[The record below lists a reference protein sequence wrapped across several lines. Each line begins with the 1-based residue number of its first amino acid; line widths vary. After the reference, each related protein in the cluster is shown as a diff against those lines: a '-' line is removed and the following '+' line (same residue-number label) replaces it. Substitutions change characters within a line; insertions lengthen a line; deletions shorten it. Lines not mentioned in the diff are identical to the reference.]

1 MTVTD
6 KNKAVSTAAVDQ
18 DEDQD
23 LLEGIG
29 DDDNEEDDEETDGQE
44 SEEQDESDSDA
55 EDGEEEGSEDGQGQ
69 HEAVDLSAAV
79 TSVQEIF
86 ETKTEE
92 INDLRE
98 TNKFLEAQL
107 QKPDVDQFKDDGLY
121 KGLPVLYL
129 GKTLLYH
136 ATPSEVDAAINQIE
150 ASDTLT
156 AADKRNLIRQIDTNL
171 AKFEDRKT
179 QQEAH
184 IKANI
189 NNLNTQEWQ
198 QVELGFTDKKH
209 GIKGIEKHIPE
220 IWDWCVNKM
229 KSNPAIKAKCE
240 SSAAEK
246 FQLAVRAIR
255 ALGIDK
261 KLGKDLSG
269 EDGQKGEIPFGK
281 GGSKGVARGSGKE
294 PTFTRA
300 QLQELLKNPEKVDD
314 KQMEAIEKAMA
325 AGRIKSGKKK

>member
-6 KNKAVSTAAVDQ
+6 KNKAVQTATEDQ
-18 DEDQD
+18 DEDKD

-29 DDDNEEDDEETDGQE
+29 DDDDEEDEDEDAEGQGE
-44 SEEQDESDSDA
+44 DESDADS
-55 EDGEEEGSEDGQGQ
+55 EDGEAEGSEDEQAGN
-69 HEAVDLSAAV
+69 EPVDLSEAV

-92 INDLRE
+92 IADIRE
-98 TNKFLEAQL
+98 TNKFLERQL
-107 QKPDVDQFKDDGLY
+107 EKPDLEQFKEDGLY
-121 KGLPVLYL
+121 KGLPVLHL

-136 ATPSEVDAAINQIE
+136 ATPAEVEAAIAHIE
-150 ASDTLT
+150 NYDQLS
-156 AADKRNLIRQIDTNL
+156 AAEKRNLIRQIDTNL
-171 AKFEDRKT
+171 AKFEDRKN

-184 IKANI
+184 IKNNLKNI
-189 NNLNTQEWQ
+189 NVQEWQ

-220 IWDWCVNKM
+220 IWDWCLKKM
-229 KSNPAIKAKCE
+229 ESNPAIKAKCE

-246 FQLAVRAIR
+246 FSLAVRAIR
-255 ALGIDK
+255 VLGIDK

-281 GGSKGVARGSGKE
+281 GGAKSLSRGSGKE
-294 PTFTRA
+294 PTYTRE
-300 QLQELLKNPEKVDD
+300 QLRELLKHPEKVDD
-314 KQMEAIEKAMA
+314 KQMEQIEKAMA